1 MGEEARAMPLLE
13 VENVTV
19 TFGGVKAL
27 NDVSLK
33 VESGQLVGLIGPNG
47 AGKSTMLGVLSGL
60 QPSDKGRV
68 RFEGRDISKAPPY
81 RRSALGMARS
91 FQRLELWGSMTV
103 RENVATAAELASK
116 RSGGS
121 SVRSVTDSVIE
132 RFGLGAVA
140 ETRASELPTGLARLA
155 EVARAMAS
163 RPRIVLLD
171 EPSAG
176 LDDGESKKLTDT
188 LMSIVDEEV
197 SILLVEHHI
206 EMVMRACSHIYVLDF
221 GTLIASGSPSEIRSS
236 DVVQV
241 AYLGSSY
248 ATRN

>member
-1 MGEEARAMPLLE
+1 MPLLE
-13 VENVTV
+13 VEDVIV
-19 TFGGVKAL
+19 TFGGVRAL
-27 NDVSLK
+27 NAVSLQ
-33 VESGQLVGLIGPNG
+33 VDSGQLVGLIGPNG
-47 AGKSTMLGVLSGL
+47 AGKTTLLGVLSGL
-60 QPSDKGRV
+60 QSANRGRV
-68 RFEGRDISKAPPY
+68 RFEGRDISNAPPY

-103 RENVATAAELASK
+103 RENIATAAEFAAK
-116 RSGGS
+116 RRSDGV
-121 SVRSVTDSVIE
+121 SVRSVASAMIE
-132 RFGLGAVA
+132 RFGLGGVA

-163 RPRIVLLD
+163 LPKLVLLD

-176 LDDGESKKLTDT
+176 LDDGESKRLTDT
-188 LMSIVDEEV
+188 LMSIVNEET

-206 EMVMRACSHIYVLDF
+206 EMVMRACAYIYVLDF

-236 DVVQV
+236 DVVQA

-248 ATRN
+248 ASRN